1 LVGWSEVMRKNPLK
15 EKLAQGQTVIG
26 AFVRVAAPALVEICA
41 YNGFDFVVLDAEHG
55 PLGEETV
62 EHLVRAAEVSGI
74 PALVRVPNVVPST
87 ILRFMDT
94 GAIGVHVPD
103 VNTKEDA
110 VAAVSGVKYQ
120 PEGQRGL
127 AGVRASGYGQ
137 LEPLSDYV
145 RVANAE
151 SMVVAHIENIVGVRN
166 IGEILEVQG
175 LDVLYMGP
183 VDLSNSLGIPGQT
196 GDPRVQEAVAAAAQ
210 EVRDRG
216 RVLGTIVRD
225 VDSAKARMEEGYR
238 YLVIGTEGLLGSAA
252 RAFLQ
257 GVRA

>member
-1 LVGWSEVMRKNPLK
+1 MRKNSLK

-26 AFVRVAAPALVEICA
+26 AFVRVASPTLVEICA
-41 YNGFDFVVLDAEHG
+41 YSGFDFVVLDAEHG
-55 PLGEETV
+55 PLGEESV
-62 EHLVRAAEVSGI
+62 EQLVRAAEASGI
-74 PALVRVPNVVPST
+74 PALVRVPNSVPST

-94 GAIGVHVPD
+94 GAMGVHVPE
-103 VNTKEDA
+103 VNSKEDA

-120 PEGQRGL
+120 PEGHRGL

-137 LEPLSDYV
+137 LEPLTDYV
-145 RVANAE
+145 RAANAE
-151 SMVVAHIENIVGVRN
+151 TMVVAHLENIVGVRS
-166 IGEILEVQG
+166 IGEILDVQG
-175 LDVLYMGP
+175 LDVIYMGP

-196 GDPRVQEAVAAAAQ
+196 SDPRVQEAIAAAAK

-225 VDSAKARMEEGYR
+225 VDSAKARVEQGYR
-238 YLVIGTEGLLGSAA
+238 YLLIGTEGLLGGAA